1 MSAYT
6 PLLSGSGLIVPAAY
20 QAELLAVASPG
31 PTLYYPLDDTGT
43 RTARELVAGQTATI
57 YGSMTQGVTGP
68 GSVGGYREAA
78 LPAVYQNLVQTP
90 NNLGL
95 AFFNNLGPWSVE
107 WWFRQTAAQNG
118 PQFSTG
124 MWAWCQGT
132 AMIPNQNPPANSFQ
146 PAGYLNWSGQGP
158 AGGVNGFNGA
168 ATTSTITSAAGFAD
182 GNWHQGV
189 YTNDGNQATGTSTL
203 YVDGAQ
209 VAQALNVGVNTQY
222 TPGGFQIM
230 MSGNNNRGGPWNG
243 DMAHF
248 SAWTRV
254 LSAAEVTAHFKAMG
268 SH

>member
-1 MSAYT
+1 MAVYT
-6 PLLSGSGLIVPAAY
+6 PLGSSGLIVPAAY
-20 QAELLAVASPG
+20 QSAIMNGAAGG
-31 PTLYYPLDDTGT
+31 PSLYYPFDDIGTG
-43 RTARELVAGQTATI
+43 TARELVQGQTATV
-57 YGSMTQGVTGP
+57 YGSITKGVSGP
-68 GSVGGYREAA
+68 GSVGGFREIAS
-78 LPAVYQNLVQTP
+78 PGVYQNLVQTP
-90 NNLGL
+90 SNLGL
-95 AFFNNLGPWSVE
+95 AIFNNLGPWSVE
-107 WWFRQTAAQNG
+107 CWFRQTAAQNG

-132 AMIPNQNPPANSFQ
+132 AMLPAQAPPANSFQ

-158 AGGVNGFNGA
+158 AGATNGFNGA
-168 ATTSTITSAAGFAD
+168 ATTSLITSAAGFAD
-182 GNWHQGV
+182 GNWHQYV

-203 YVDGAQ
+203 YTDGAQ

-254 LSAAEVTAHFKAMG
+254 LTAAEVTAHFKAMG